1 MATIFDYL
9 DWRGDL
15 PLAVDGFNPVDNLIL
30 SELAYLDLEGL
41 ISPDLGESVSME
53 EACLGPRETEQPD
66 QE

>member
-1 MATIFDYL
+1 MANILDYL
-9 DWRGDL
+9 KWRGDL
-15 PLAVDGFNPVDNLIL
+15 GFGQDPFNDIDNLIL

-41 ISPDLGESVSME
+41 IGPDFGESVSME